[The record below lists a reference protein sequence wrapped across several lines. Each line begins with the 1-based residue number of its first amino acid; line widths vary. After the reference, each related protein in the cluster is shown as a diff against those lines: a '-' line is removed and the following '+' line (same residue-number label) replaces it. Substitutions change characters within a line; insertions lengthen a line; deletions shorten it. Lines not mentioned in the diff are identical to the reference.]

1 MSDYTPD
8 DIVKYSLT
16 QDGAR
21 VKEAIQGV
29 LADKIMKGMEA
40 KKAEVAQSMFNSAV
54 NPEPPVEE
62 PSGET
67 IAAEPEVDTVETE

>member
-8 DIVKYSLT
+8 DVVKYALT

-54 NPEPPVEE
+54 NSEPPVEE

-67 IAAEPEVDTVETE
+67 VVAEPEVNTVEAE

>member
-1 MSDYTPD
+1 MSDNTPE
-8 DIVKYSLT
+8 DIVNYSLT
-16 QDGAR
+16 RDGAR

-54 NPEPPVEE
+54 NSEPPVEE
-62 PSGET
+62 PSVEAT
-67 IAAEPEVDTVETE
+67 SEADTVEAE

>member
-1 MSDYTPD
+1 MSDNTPE
-8 DIVKYSLT
+8 DIVRYSLT

-21 VKEAIQGV
+21 VKDAIQGV

-67 IAAEPEVDTVETE
+67 APAEPEVDTVETE

>member
-1 MSDYTPD
+1 MSDYTPE
-8 DIVKYSLT
+8 DIVKYSISS
-16 QDGAR
+16 DGAR
-21 VKEAIQGV
+21 VKEVIQGV

-62 PSGET
+62 PSVE
-67 IAAEPEVDTVETE
+67 IAPAEPEVNTVETE

>member
-29 LADKIMKGMEA
+29 LEDKILKGMEA
-40 KKAEVAQSMFNSAV
+40 KKAEGAQSMFNSAV

>member
-1 MSDYTPD
+1 MSDYTPE
-8 DIVKYSLT
+8 DIVNYSLT

-21 VKEAIQGV
+21 VKEAITGV

-54 NPEPPVEE
+54 NSEPPVEE
-62 PSGET
+62 PSRET
-67 IAAEPEVDTVETE
+67 APVEPEVNTVEAE

>member
-1 MSDYTPD
+1 MSDYTPE
-8 DIVKYSLT
+8 DIVNYSLT

-21 VKEAIQGV
+21 VKEAITGV
-29 LADKIMKGMEA
+29 LADKIMKGTEA

-54 NPEPPVEE
+54 NSEPPVEE

-67 IAAEPEVDTVETE
+67 APVEPEVNTVEAE

>member
-1 MSDYTPD
+1 MSDYTPE
-8 DIVKYSLT
+8 DIVNYSLT

-21 VKEAIQGV
+21 VKEAITGV

-54 NPEPPVEE
+54 NSEPPVEE
-62 PSGET
+62 SSGET
-67 IAAEPEVDTVETE
+67 APVEPEVNTVEAE